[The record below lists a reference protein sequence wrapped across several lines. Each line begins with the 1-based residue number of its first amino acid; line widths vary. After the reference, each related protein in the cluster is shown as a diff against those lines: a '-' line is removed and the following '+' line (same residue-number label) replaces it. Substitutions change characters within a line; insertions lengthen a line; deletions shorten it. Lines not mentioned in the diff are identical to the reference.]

1 MGWEVKE
8 EEERERG
15 CKKRIGE
22 GWEGGKKRK
31 FRGKR
36 RREVDRRGK

>member
-22 GWEGGKKRK
+22 GGEGGKKRT
-31 FRGKR
+31 FGEGEE
-36 RREVDRRGK
+36 REVDRRGK